1 MATTADFADSPSNV
15 APAKAKVAA
24 MDAIE
29 DIVFGSVGLSNLVL
43 LHH

>member
-1 MATTADFADSPSNV
+1 MAAAADFADSPSNA

-29 DIVFGSVGLSNLVL
+29 DIVFGSVSLPNLAL